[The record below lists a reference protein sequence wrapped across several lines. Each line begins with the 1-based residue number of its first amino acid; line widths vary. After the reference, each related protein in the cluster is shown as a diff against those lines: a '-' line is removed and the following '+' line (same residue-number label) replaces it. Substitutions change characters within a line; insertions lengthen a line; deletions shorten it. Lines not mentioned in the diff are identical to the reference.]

1 MNTRSIFPIAVL
13 SLAAAGMLTAATAA
27 RNNLADLSTDAQLG
41 ARVTDFP
48 VVTVRPAPQ
57 DAAYFQAH
65 RIVDLPRI
73 TVRPEPADLALFL
86 ADNTTRVVHLPVLP
100 PQGPVLDGRMA
111 VFSDAL
117 SAR

>member
-1 MNTRSIFPIAVL
+1 MNTRSIFPIVVL

-27 RNNLADLSTDAQLG
+27 RNLADLSTDAQLG

-100 PQGPVLDGRMA
+100 PQGSVLDGRMT
-111 VFSDAL
+111 VLSDAL
-117 SAR
+117 AAR